1 MIAKTK
7 VVHPDGRV
15 EWIEP
20 PANGAETISTRH
32 TKWDIVCQAT
42 DVDVFIEHALGEPL
56 AMVEYKLEGA
66 PLRVGSPS
74 EIARETVAKRAR
86 IGYAIVVYSADFS
99 RYRVE
104 QANAWWSAAWSA
116 LRCRPWSRTEW
127 ITEDEYSGF
136 LAAWQRYR
144 RHIK

>member
-7 VVHPDGRV
+7 IVHPDGRV

-20 PANGAETISTRH
+20 PANDRETISTRH
-32 TKWDIVCQAT
+32 TRWDIVCQAT

-66 PLRVGSPS
+66 PLRLGSPS

-86 IGYAIVVYSADFS
+86 IGYAIVVYAVDFS

-104 QANAWWSAAWSA
+104 QANPWWSAAWSA

-144 RHIK
+144 RHVG

>member
-7 VVHPDGRV
+7 VIHSDGRV

-66 PLRVGSPS
+66 PLRVGSSS

-104 QANAWWSAAWSA
+104 QANAWWSAAWNA

-127 ITEDEYSGF
+127 ITEVEYSGF

-144 RHIK
+144 RHVG

>member
-66 PLRVGSPS
+66 PLRVGSSS